1 MMQGLYVHVAYC
13 RRKCLYCDFFSAGAR
28 IADWHRYVDALLSEL
43 NFRIGELTCPLRTI
57 YIGGGTPSLMPA
69 NEFERLANALK
80 KFLPNVEEFT
90 LEANPDDLTE
100 EMLTIWKRGG
110 VNRLSIGVQSFNDS
124 ILSTIGRRHNGKTA
138 EEAYRLAQKY
148 FDNISIDLMF
158 GLPGQTLEIWQEDI
172 DKAIS
177 MHPQHISAYSLMY
190 EPGTA
195 ITLLRDKGRV
205 EEMSEEVSREMFILL
220 TNRLRE
226 AGYEHYEISNYAI
239 PGFRSRHNSSY
250 WLQMPYLGIGPSA
263 HSYDGY
269 KVRKA
274 NSADLNG
281 YLHRWAP
288 LKTDLDKC
296 DYTVEEE
303 TLTQEE
309 LREEY
314 VMTRLRTREGIPL
327 EDFEV
332 RFGMDEKNLLL
343 KKSENLIEENLLELR
358 NGYLSLTESAIMM
371 SDSVI
376 LDLA

>member
-1 MMQGLYVHVAYC
+1 MGLYVHVAYC

-28 IADWHRYVDALLSEL
+28 IADWLRYVDALISEL
-43 NFRIGELTCPLRTI
+43 NFRIKELPCPLRTI

-69 NEFERLANALK
+69 NEFEWLANALQP
-80 KFLPNVEEFT
+80 FLRDVEEFT
-90 LEANPDDLTE
+90 LEANPDDISE
-100 EMLTIWKRGG
+100 DMLKTWKSGG
-110 VNRLSIGVQSFNDS
+110 VNRLSIGIQSFHNS
-124 ILSTIGRRHNGKTA
+124 ILSAIGRRHNGKTA
-138 EEAYRLAQKY
+138 EDAYRLAQKY

-158 GLPGQTLEIWQEDI
+158 GLPGQTLEMWQADI

-205 EEMSEEVSREMFILL
+205 EEMPEEISREMFILL
-220 TNRLRE
+220 SNRLRD

-250 WLQMPYLGIGPSA
+250 WLQKPYLGIGPSA
-263 HSYDGY
+263 HSYNGD
-269 KVRKA
+269 KVRRA
-274 NSADLNG
+274 NGTDLNG

-288 LKTDLDKC
+288 LKTDFDRC
-296 DYTVEEE
+296 YYTVEEE

-327 EDFEV
+327 DDFEL
-332 RFGMDEKNLLL
+332 RFGLDEKMTLL
-343 KKSENLIEENLLELR
+343 KKSENLIDENLLELR
-358 NGYLSLTESAIMM
+358 SGHLSLRESAIMM
-371 SDSVI
+371 SDSII

>member
-1 MMQGLYVHVAYC
+1 MGLYVHVAYC

-28 IADWHRYVDALLSEL
+28 IADWLRYVDALISEL
-43 NFRIGELTCPLRTI
+43 NFRIKELPCPLRTI

-69 NEFERLANALK
+69 NEFEWLANALQP
-80 KFLPNVEEFT
+80 FLRDVEEFT
-90 LEANPDDLTE
+90 LEANPDDISE
-100 EMLTIWKRGG
+100 DMLKTWKSGG
-110 VNRLSIGVQSFNDS
+110 VNRLSIGIQSFHNS
-124 ILSTIGRRHNGKTA
+124 ILSAIGRRHNGKTA
-138 EEAYRLAQKY
+138 EDAYRLAQKY

-158 GLPGQTLEIWQEDI
+158 GLPGQTLEMWQADI

-205 EEMSEEVSREMFILL
+205 EEMPEEISREMFILL
-220 TNRLRE
+220 SNRLRD

-250 WLQMPYLGIGPSA
+250 WLQKPYLGIGPSA
-263 HSYDGY
+263 HSYNGD
-269 KVRKA
+269 KVRRA
-274 NSADLNG
+274 NGTDLNG

-288 LKTDLDKC
+288 LKTDFDRC
-296 DYTVEEE
+296 YYTVEEE
-303 TLTQEE
+303 KLTQEE

-327 EDFEV
+327 DDFEL
-332 RFGMDEKNLLL
+332 RFGLDEKMTLL
-343 KKSENLIEENLLELR
+343 KKSENLIDENLLELR
-358 NGYLSLTESAIMM
+358 SGHLSLRESAIMM
-371 SDSVI
+371 SDSII